1 MSLTYFWDII
11 FAFFAFLT
19 ILAQNFKNILS
30 PKCSSCSLCSL
41 RYRKII
47 LFALIQS
54 TMFPPAIYQFLN
66 IQICLHTGPN
76 IDPEQ
81 RDVVDIASDKEKL
94 REFIS
99 AKFPKVESIP
109 SIEESCIYT
118 LSPDGVHILDKHPRY
133 PNIVVGCGFS
143 GNKFRYSQELL

>member
-1 MSLTYFWDII
+1 
-11 FAFFAFLT
+11 
-19 ILAQNFKNILS
+19 
-30 PKCSSCSLCSL
+30 
-41 RYRKII
+41 
-47 LFALIQS
+47 
-54 TMFPPAIYQFLN
+54 MFPPAIYQFLN

-143 GNKFRYSQELL
+143 GNKFRYSQELLWVMSSQFLKNTVESRFSKRKYSKESRFSKDFGASHFTTVME